1 MLTLISIL
9 VIWCM
14 TMAIKIIKPVEHV
27 NRPLDISAKK
37 YFDKRLNIV
46 LLVIFLTSIVLYELR
61 LEYYLSLIAITMIE
75 IVIYMALEKL
85 KNR

>member
-1 MLTLISIL
+1 M
-9 VIWCM
+9 
-14 TMAIKIIKPVEHV
+14 
-27 NRPLDISAKK
+27 KK

-75 IVIYMALEKL
+75 IVISMALEKL